1 MNQEQIEKLKEKL
14 NKNISESFEQHLDNI
29 NKLNN
34 ETKTKGETLTPEI
47 MFEYFTKLN
56 NQSYIDMCHLVKDC
70 FLNFLDSADN

>member
-14 NKNISESFEQHLDNI
+14 SKNISESFEQHLDNI

-47 MFEYFTKLN
+47 MFEYFTN
-56 NQSYIDMCHLVKDC
+56 
-70 FLNFLDSADN
+70 

>member
-1 MNQEQIEKLKEKL
+1 MNQEQVKKIKDEL
-14 NKNISESFEQHLDNI
+14 NRTISNALEQHLSNVK
-29 NKLNN
+29 KLND
-34 ETKTKGETLTPEI
+34 EIQTKGEVLTPEI